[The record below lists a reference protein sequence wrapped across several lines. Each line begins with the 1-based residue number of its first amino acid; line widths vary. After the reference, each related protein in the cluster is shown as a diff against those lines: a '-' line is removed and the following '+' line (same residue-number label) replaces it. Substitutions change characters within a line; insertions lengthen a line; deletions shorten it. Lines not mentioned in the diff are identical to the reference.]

1 MKRGEL
7 EKQKAEKFRLVANHQ
22 LVFVTIVVVIS
33 ECFLK

>member
-7 EKQKAEKFRLVANHQ
+7 EKQKAEKLRLVTNYK